1 MKSTKFNLSM
11 TTACILSIN
20 VFCVQY
26 VRASEIEQSISSS
39 QLLEH
44 QSHSTDEN
52 SPNIGR
58 EPNLELAQNQTKQN
72 SPREKLRQRKIN
84 KPKPTD
90 RLSNAEAYND
100 RGNERATAGDD
111 RGAIA
116 DFTEAIKLNPKFTEA
131 YNSRGNA
138 RVILGDKQGALDDF
152 NKAIQ
157 LNPKDGEAYNNRG
170 NLRASIGDK
179 PGAIADFTEAIKL
192 NPKFTEAYNNRGNTR
207 VILGDK
213 QGALD
218 DFNKAIQ
225 LNPKDGEAYN
235 NRGSLR
241 ADIGDRPGALVDF
254 DRAIQLNPKYTE
266 AYNNRGNLRVTLGNK
281 QGALADF
288 DRAIQLDPKDG
299 QAYNNRGNL
308 RIELDDKKG
317 ALADFDKAIQIDPKD
332 GGAYSNRGN
341 LRINLE
347 DKQGALTDFN
357 KAIELNPNDGEIY
370 NNRGNLRVDLGD
382 KKGALTDFDR
392 AIQLNPKLTEAYSSR
407 GNAREALGDKQGA
420 LADFNQAIQLNPNS
434 ADFYKSRGY
443 LRWSLSD
450 KQGALADL
458 NQAIRLNP
466 KSGAED
472 YDSRGNI
479 RNELGDKQGAI
490 SDFDRAI
497 SLNPKDAN
505 FYTNRGNVRNE
516 LGDTEGAN
524 ADFNRAI
531 QLNPKSTE
539 IYNNRGNA
547 RAKLGDKEGA
557 IADFERAMAINP
569 KDAEAYNNRGSIRAE
584 REDRQG
590 AVADFD
596 RAIALK
602 PDYTEAIN
610 NRRNVLFSTTPKL
623 LGELVFGV
631 AGISGS
637 NATRNLS
644 PLSKESVNLL
654 ASASVTTSFTGYDRF
669 LARFQTSAFGAPSST
684 DPRGYITEGR
694 LASTDGTLNN
704 QPGLQALTYQFP
716 VSPST
721 EVLLAAKGGDSTE
734 NIAGA
739 NINPYFSGGGSRGA
753 ISYFG
758 STPSFYYHANGTGIG
773 IQQKLGSQ
781 FELGAGYLGQTGLF
795 SGESA
800 VLARLLYK
808 PSERSKIGLTY
819 VNSDRTQTGTGS
831 RNVNE
836 VYLQSKNQAVG
847 LESFYQVSP
856 SLGFGGWIGST
867 ASNAANGSAQSL
879 SWAVSAAF
887 PNLGGNGHVGGL
899 LVGQEPRITRATGD
913 LSTFADPSSS
923 LHLELFYQYKIN
935 NNLSITPG
943 LIYLTAPDSNGQN
956 AGSLVGAIRANLS
969 IAF

>member
-1 MKSTKFNLSM
+1 MKPTKFNLS
-11 TTACILSIN
+11 TTIACILSIN
-20 VFCVQY
+20 VFCIQY
-26 VRASEIEQSISSS
+26 AQASEIEESINSS
-39 QLLEH
+39 QLLADR
-44 QSHSTDEN
+44 SHSSDEN
-52 SPNIGR
+52 SPNIDR

-84 KPKPTD
+84 EPKPTD

-100 RGNERATAGDD
+100 RGNERATAGD
-111 RGAIA
+111 
-116 DFTEAIKLNPKFTEA
+116 
-131 YNSRGNA
+131 
-138 RVILGDKQGALDDF
+138 
-152 NKAIQ
+152 
-157 LNPKDGEAYNNRG
+157 NR
-170 NLRASIGDK
+170 
-179 PGAIADFTEAIKL
+179 GAIADFTEAIKL
-192 NPKFTEAYNNRGNTR
+192 NPKFTEAYNNRGNAR
-207 VILGDK
+207 VLLGDK
-213 QGALD
+213 QGALA
-218 DFNKAIQ
+218 DFNQAIQ
-225 LNPKDGEAYN
+225 LNPKDSEGYN

-241 ADIGDRPGALVDF
+241 ADIGDKPGALVDF
-254 DRAIQLNPKYTE
+254 DRAIQLNPKFTE
-266 AYNNRGNLRVTLGNK
+266 AYNSRGNLRVTLGDKQGALADFNRAIQLNPKDGDAYNNRGNLRVELG
-281 QGALADF
+281 
-288 DRAIQLDPKDG
+288 
-299 QAYNNRGNL
+299 
-308 RIELDDKKG
+308 
-317 ALADFDKAIQIDPKD
+317 
-332 GGAYSNRGN
+332 
-341 LRINLE
+341 

-357 KAIELNPNDGEIY
+357 QAIQLDPKLTEAYNSRGNLRVNLDDKQGALADFNRAIELNPKNGDAY
-370 NNRGNLRVDLGD
+370 NSRGNLRIDLGD

-392 AIQLNPKLTEAYSSR
+392 AIELNPKLTEAYNSR

-434 ADFYKSRGY
+434 ADLYKSRGY

-450 KQGALADL
+450 PKGALADL
-458 NQAIRLNP
+458 DRAIQLNP
-466 KSGAED
+466 KSEAED

-497 SLNPKDAN
+497 ALSPQNAN
-505 FYTNRGNVRNE
+505 FYNNRGNVRNE
-516 LGDTEGAN
+516 LGDSGGAS
-524 ADFNRAI
+524 ADFERAI

-547 RAKLGDKEGA
+547 RAKIGDRQGA
-557 IADFERAMAINP
+557 ISDFERAMAINP

-584 REDRQG
+584 LEDRQG

-596 RAIALK
+596 RAIALNPK
-602 PDYTEAIN
+602 YTEAIN
-610 NRRNVLFSTTPKL
+610 NRRNALLSTTPKL
-623 LGELVFGV
+623 QADLVFGV
-631 AGISGS
+631 AGVSGS

-644 PLSKESVNLL
+644 PLSKESVSLL
-654 ASASVTTSFTGYDRF
+654 GSASITTSFTGFDRF
-669 LARFQTSAFGAPSST
+669 LARFQTSAFGAPTST

-716 VSPST
+716 ISPST
-721 EVLLAAKGGDSTE
+721 DILLAAKGGDSTE

-808 PSERSKIGLTY
+808 PSDRSKIGLTY

-831 RNVNE
+831 RNANE

-856 SLGFGGWIGST
+856 GLGFGGWIGST
-867 ASNAANGSAQSL
+867 ASNAADGNAQSL

-913 LSTFADPSSS
+913 LSAFADPSSS